1 MRYQVF
7 VNPKAK
13 PSYFVNAESEEE
25 ARAKAAAKLL
35 IAVGRPD
42 LHDREES

>member
-1 MRYQVF
+1 MF

-13 PSYFVNAESEEE
+13 PAVFVNATSEAE
-25 ARAKAAAKLL
+25 AREMAAAKLL

-42 LHDREES
+42 LHDKGEEAS